1 MTLHA
6 RSSLAHAAMPVF
18 RFEGDYTLLRK
29 AAAIFA
35 GSILLAL
42 CSWISVPMIPVPMTM
57 QTYGILLLGVLLG
70 WRLAGASV
78 LLYLAEALAGLP
90 VLAGGAFGLKPFLG
104 PTAGYLAA
112 FPLAAMLVG
121 WCVERGWARHV
132 LSAFMV
138 MLAAHAVIFAGG
150 LAWLAT
156 FTGMEKAIAVGL
168 MPFLVGTVIKSALV
182 VATGIA
188 FARAKGWHR

>member
-1 MTLHA
+1 MNLLAQTLF
-6 RSSLAHAAMPVF
+6 AHAATPLL
-18 RFEGDYTLLRK
+18 RFEGQNAVPKK
-29 AAAIFA
+29 AAAILA

-57 QTYGILLLGVLLG
+57 QTYGVLLLGVLLG
-70 WRLAGASV
+70 WRMAGASV
-78 LLYLAEALAGLP
+78 LLYLGEALAGLP
-90 VLAGGAFGLKPFLG
+90 VLANGAFGLKPFLG

-112 FPLAAMLVG
+112 FPVATMLVG

-132 LSAFMV
+132 VGAFAV

-168 MPFLVGTVIKSALV
+168 VPFLAGTVIKSALV

-188 FARAKGWHR
+188 FARAKGRHR

>member
-1 MTLHA
+1 MTL
-6 RSSLAHAAMPVF
+6 LAQTATPVL
-18 RFEGDYTLLRK
+18 RFEGDHAVAKK
-29 AAAIFA
+29 AVAILA
-35 GSILLAL
+35 GSVLLAL

-57 QTYGILLLGVLLG
+57 QTYGVLLLGVLLG

-112 FPLAAMLVG
+112 FPLAAMMVG
-121 WCVERGWARHV
+121 WCVERGWLRRVAG
-132 LSAFMV
+132 AFAV

-150 LAWLAT
+150 LAWLST

-168 MPFLVGTVIKSALV
+168 TPFLFGTIIKSALV
-182 VATGIA
+182 VATGMA
-188 FARAKGWHR
+188 FARAKGRHP

>member
-1 MTLHA
+1 MSLLA
-6 RSSLAHAAMPVF
+6 QPFLAHAATPVL
-18 RFEGDYTLLRK
+18 RFEGNHALAKK
-29 AAAIFA
+29 AVAILS
-35 GSILLAL
+35 GSLLLAL

-104 PTAGYLAA
+104 PTAGYLVA

-121 WCVERGWARHV
+121 WCVERGWTRHV
-132 LSAFMV
+132 AGAFAI
-138 MLAAHAVIFAGG
+138 MLAGHVVIFAGG

-156 FTGMEKAIAVGL
+156 FTGLEKAIAVGL
-168 MPFLVGTVIKSALV
+168 MPFLAGTVIKSALV
-182 VATGIA
+182 VATGIV
-188 FARAKGWHR
+188 FAQAKGRHR